1 MIDKYLDRLV
11 IPEDF
16 LSYGYCALND
26 DMGGRIIEDVIE
38 ISFNS
43 LYKDLLIYFYDNGVL
58 DRFIPDSF
66 KVSDDIISKLR
77 VSVDR
82 FWINSIWG
90 RELRNVVYILFDLF
104 NQYMRMYYKDV
115 CDYTS
120 DWLYID
126 VDSIFIKKCDMDI
139 NKMMNDVSFLVCGYN
154 VEYRPFVYF
163 ESRKRYVVVDKDM
176 IIKDRAFGS
185 RYSKSREDIVSNI
198 RCCIREKKLVE
209 ILG

>member
-11 IPEDF
+11 IPSPEKRVYEP
-16 LSYGYCALND
+16 SYCALND

-58 DRFIPDSF
+58 DSL

-82 FWINSIWG
+82 VWINSIWVSEF
-90 RELRNVVYILFDLF
+90 RDVAKILFDLF
-104 NQYMRMYYKDV
+104 NQYMKMYYKAV

-139 NKMMNDVSFLVCGYN
+139 INKMMNDVSFLGGYK

-163 ESRKRYVVVDKDM
+163 EAKKRYIVVDKDM

-185 RYSKSREDIVSNI
+185 KYGNRREDIVSNI
-198 RCCIREKKLVE
+198 RCCIREKKLGE